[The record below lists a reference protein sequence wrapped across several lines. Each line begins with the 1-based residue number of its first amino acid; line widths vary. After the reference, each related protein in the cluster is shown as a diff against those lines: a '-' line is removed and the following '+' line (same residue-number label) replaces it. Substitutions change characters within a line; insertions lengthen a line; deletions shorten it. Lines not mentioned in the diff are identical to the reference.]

1 MTEMTRPGETS
12 NGRRYPSTPCGAGFP
27 PVLPLM
33 PAGNRQEPYD
43 RNELSYAESARLTRA
58 TMAAEA
64 AIVAARDGIREA
76 HRRLVTAWHRGETA
90 VRRVEEYAAEHRHGE
105 AGRSRRRV
113 LDRHAGDGAEDRRAR
128 PRWLSWWLVWPLIL
142 ISAAYDTAFFAGT
155 FQTALDVPVDAPWW
169 HTAISYIPGFG
180 IAMALILAGS
190 WLAVPLLRHR
200 NRAERRPTRGRLD
213 WRVVLSRTFLRWR
226 PSVET
231 RRPGDLPWPSWPLPV
246 AFLLALVGVL
256 GAWAWLRGDGLIDDR
271 LRGPLAALLVLLTVS
286 AIAFKAS
293 AHNPF
298 KDRDVESRVGLAR
311 SGEELTRLEKGA
323 RDELGEHTTAWQD
336 FHAAVEDAA
345 ADSRRH
351 VVQAWAEIADER
363 GRHGLTGPIAPRFAS
378 ADGEGVI
385 FEGLLPAPAVRS
397 LVLGDAGQAVE
408 RYRPSALEDR
418 LTTALRAATDQLSR
432 AMDPSGEQQDRG
444 HHRREDDDG
453 PPQGPGR

>member
-1 MTEMTRPGETS
+1 MSEMTRPGETS

-27 PVLPLM
+27 PVLPLT
-33 PAGNRQEPYD
+33 PVGNRQEPYD
-43 RNELSYAESARLTRA
+43 RDELSYAESARLTRA

-90 VRRVEEYAAEHRHGE
+90 VRRVEEYAAGHRHGE

-142 ISAAYDTAFFAGT
+142 ISAAYDTAFFAET
-155 FQTALDVPVDAPWW
+155 FQTALDVPEDAPAWQN
-169 HTAISYIPGFG
+169 AISYIPGFG
-180 IAMALILAGS
+180 IAMALILCGS

-213 WRVVLSRTFLRWR
+213 WPIVLSRTFRRWR
-226 PSVET
+226 PAVES

-246 AFLLALVGVL
+246 AFLLALVGVM
-256 GAWAWLRGDGLIDDR
+256 GTWAWLRGGDLLDQR

-298 KDRDVESRVGLAR
+298 QDPGRRVAGRAGQERPGADEAGEAGPGRAGRAHRGLA
-311 SGEELTRLEKGA
+311 GLP
-323 RDELGEHTTAWQD
+323 
-336 FHAAVEDAA
+336 
-345 ADSRRH
+345 RRGGGR
-351 VVQAWAEIADER
+351 R
-363 GRHGLTGPIAPRFAS
+363 GRFAAPCRAGVGRDRRRAGPARS
-378 ADGEGVI
+378 HRSDR
-385 FEGLLPAPAVRS
+385 PAVR
-397 LVLGDAGQAVE
+397 LGRRRGRD
-408 RYRPSALEDR
+408 
-418 LTTALRAATDQLSR
+418 LRGAA
-432 AMDPSGEQQDRG
+432 A
-444 HHRREDDDG
+444 
-453 PPQGPGR
+453 GPGRPQPRAGRRRPGRRAVPAQRARGAAERGPARGDGAAEPGHAAAGR